1 MVERLLWE
9 QDAVGSNP
17 ACPIMANKKN
27 NVLHKR
33 KQRAERRLW
42 YANFMKDKKCELCG
56 LNDPICLEWHHIDP
70 STKVAKVTRL
80 LESSTIVKVLDEIK
94 KCQCVCAN
102 CHRRITHIENSTK
115 PVGYKNVSHKYLPK
129 VILDV

>member
-17 ACPIMANKKN
+17 ACPTMNNK
-27 NVLHKR
+27 HKKR
-33 KQRAERRLW
+33 EQRAKRRLW

-70 STKVAKVTRL
+70 STKIAKVTKL
-80 LESSTIVKVLDEIK
+80 LESSSIENVLAEIK

-115 PVGYKNVSHKYLPK
+115 PVGSKNFSYKSLPK